1 MAEIKKIVL
10 GSGKVRYR
18 AVVDIGSEQKMDPV
32 SRRPII
38 DEATGKPV
46 MKRKQLTITKDKRK
60 EVENEIN
67 RIQHQRST
75 GQFILPSKI
84 TVSEWIDQWMQKKS
98 RDVEETTL
106 HSYGLMVV
114 HIHEG
119 LGGVRLQEL
128 TEEDVEEWLEWL
140 LTAARRRGGKPGTGL
155 RPSTAQ
161 GILGRLKEALRS
173 AVTKKLVHTSVAQEV
188 RVPLRARKADR
199 RANPEVKPWNVQEVR
214 TFIDGIRKE
223 RLYAILL
230 LSLMGLRPAEV
241 AGMRWEDIDLEAGTL
256 SVLNT
261 RTMLGNLVVHEKDTK
276 TTSGERTLPLPQE
289 VWDALKRYR
298 RRQARER
305 LAAGEGYT
313 ESPYVYAGE
322 LGVPCSTRDLREH
335 AYKLMAELELRRVR
349 LYDARHSVLTLLAV
363 SGVPDTVL
371 AAWAGHTNAAFTKAR
386 YVHPDAEDLRPAAVV
401 LDGLH
406 RFPQAQV

>member
-1 MAEIKKIVL
+1 MPEIKKITL
-10 GSGKVRYR
+10 QSGKVRYR
-18 AVVDIGSEQKMDPV
+18 TVVDIGSDA
-32 SRRPII
+32 
-38 DEATGKPV
+38 DG
-46 MKRKQLTITKDKRK
+46 KRKQLTITKDKAK
-60 EVENEIN
+60 EVEAEVS
-67 RIQHQRST
+67 RIQHQRNT
-75 GQFILPSKI
+75 GQFIMPSKI
-84 TVSEWIDQWMQKKS
+84 TVSQWIDQWMQKKA
-98 RDVEETTL
+98 RDLEETTL

-114 HIHEG
+114 HIHQG

-128 TEEDVEEWLEWL
+128 TEEDVEEWVEWL

-155 RPSTAQ
+155 RPSTAE
-161 GILGRLKEALRS
+161 GILGRLKEAMRS
-173 AVTKKLVHTSVAQEV
+173 AVSKKVVHTSVAQEV
-188 RVPLRARKADR
+188 KIPRQAKKQDR
-199 RANPEVKPWNVQEVR
+199 RDYEKVKPWNVTEVR
-214 TFIDGIRKE
+214 TFISGIKGD
-223 RLYAILL
+223 RLYPVLL
-230 LSLMGLRPAEV
+230 MSLMGLRPAEV
-241 AGMRWEDIDLEAGTL
+241 AGMRWEDIDLKAGTL

-289 VWDALKRYR
+289 AWEVLKRFK
-298 RRQARER
+298 RQQAKER

-313 ESPYVYAGE
+313 DSPYVYVDE
-322 LGVPCSTRDLREH
+322 LGVPLSTRDLREY
-335 AYKLMAELELRRVR
+335 AYKLMAVLDLRRVR

-371 AAWAGHTNAAFTKAR
+371 AAWAGHTNAAFTKAK

>member
-1 MAEIKKIVL
+1 MPEIKKVVL
-10 GSGKVRYR
+10 QGGKVRYR
-18 AVVDIGSEQKMDPV
+18 TVVDIGRDAQ
-32 SRRPII
+32 
-38 DEATGKPV
+38 G
-46 MKRKQLTITKDKRK
+46 KRKQLTITKDTAK
-60 EVENEIN
+60 EVRAELS
-67 RIQHQRST
+67 RVQHQRST
-75 GQFILPSKI
+75 GQFIMPTKI
-84 TVSEWIDQWMQKKS
+84 TVSEWIGQWLQKKA
-98 RDVEETTL
+98 RDLEETTL

-114 HIHEG
+114 HIHQG

-128 TEEDVEEWLEWL
+128 TEEDVEEWVEWL
-140 LTAARRRGGKPGTGL
+140 LTSARRRGGKAGTGL
-155 RPSTAQ
+155 RPSTAE
-161 GILGRLKEALRS
+161 GILGRLKEAMRA
-173 AVTKKLVHTSVAQEV
+173 AVAKKLVHTSVAQEV
-188 RVPLRARKADR
+188 KIPRQAKKQDR
-199 RANPEVKPWNVQEVR
+199 RAHEKVKPWNIAEVR
-214 TFIDGIRKE
+214 TFISGIKGD

-241 AGMRWEDIDLEAGTL
+241 AGMRWEDIDLQAGTL

-261 RTMLGNLVVHEKDTK
+261 RTMLGNLVVLEKDTK

-289 VWDALKRYR
+289 VWDALKRLK
-298 RRQARER
+298 RQQSKER

-313 ESPYVYAGE
+313 DSSYVYVDE
-322 LGVPCSTRDLREH
+322 LGVPCSTRDLREY
-335 AYKLMAELELRRVR
+335 AYKLMAKLELRRVR

-363 SGVPDTVL
+363 SGVADTIL